1 MARKSRK
8 SVENFIPHSEDIR
21 CFNAAIYVR
30 LSREEQEGFR
40 NHSSFKNQ
48 KAFLLDY
55 VEKHPE
61 INVYKVYEDNG
72 YSGTNFDR
80 PGFSDMMYDVSNEK
94 VDCIIVKDLSRF
106 GREHIETGKYLDY
119 LFPMIGL
126 RFIAVNDNYDT
137 YDKIKDNDMIV
148 PFKNIINAI
157 YSKDIGRK
165 VKSSFDMLRKKGEF
179 IGPFAPYGYLLD
191 ANRKFVV
198 DNETA
203 GNVKRI
209 FEMYAEGESM
219 LGICKKLTSEGID
232 IPSIHKIKK
241 GIIKKYKGS
250 DNVWKVQVVQGIL
263 ENYAYAGHMVQGR
276 NASAFAETGVKKQVK
291 VPESEW
297 MVVKNTHEAIISE
310 ELFQKVA
317 ARRSTKHTI
326 SKPNSRNIFRG
337 KLFCGECGHR
347 MNVHKSPTS
356 KNRYYK
362 CSYKGAYPNLCDF
375 SDTVRENDL
384 KDAVLNSIKGY
395 ISSTM
400 EFDKALLGVNAD
412 KEIKQRRQ
420 EFERKIRSFR
430 KDIDTNKK
438 QRFELFE
445 DYVHELIE
453 ADEFKFAR
461 QKYSDTITMLQEKL
475 DLYETEYEKFK
486 KMLMPDEWVDKFR
499 KYKSARNLT
508 TEMVEYFIEKIMLYN
523 NKRIEITWK
532 FTTDDFLNAEVVK

>member
-1 MARKSRK
+1 
-8 SVENFIPHSEDIR
+8 
-21 CFNAAIYVR
+21 
-30 LSREEQEGFR
+30 
-40 NHSSFKNQ
+40 
-48 KAFLLDY
+48 
-55 VEKHPE
+55 
-61 INVYKVYEDNG
+61 
-72 YSGTNFDR
+72 
-80 PGFSDMMYDVSNEK
+80 
-94 VDCIIVKDLSRF
+94 
-106 GREHIETGKYLDY
+106 
-119 LFPMIGL
+119 
-126 RFIAVNDNYDT
+126 
-137 YDKIKDNDMIV
+137 
-148 PFKNIINAI
+148 
-157 YSKDIGRK
+157 
-165 VKSSFDMLRKKGEF
+165 
-179 IGPFAPYGYLLD
+179 
-191 ANRKFVV
+191 
-198 DNETA
+198 
-203 GNVKRI
+203 
-209 FEMYAEGESM
+209 
-219 LGICKKLTSEGID
+219 
-232 IPSIHKIKK
+232 
-241 GIIKKYKGS
+241 
-250 DNVWKVQVVQGIL
+250 
-263 ENYAYAGHMVQGR
+263 
-276 NASAFAETGVKKQVK
+276 
-291 VPESEW
+291 
-297 MVVKNTHEAIISE
+297 
-310 ELFQKVA
+310 
-317 ARRSTKHTI
+317 
-326 SKPNSRNIFRG
+326 
-337 KLFCGECGHR
+337 

-508 TEMVEYFIEKIMLYN
+508 MEMVEYFIEKIMLYN